1 MNLGWGSYTHP
12 HTHERGN
19 KMAKMVEITNRSII
33 KELEK
38 LNTRLEKAQARYEK
52 KIAIAKKYGVSE
64 WGYEEWRAWMDTV
77 ETQNGWIVNKE
88 DVKKNGAWHDIGR
101 AESDIREIRESIAYE
116 EKRLAKSEQEVAEY
130 HAKIE
135 AMEDMKAK
143 EELYKLEFEQEQKE
157 WAKDGIT
164 LEKRYFGTTPN
175 GKRFC
180 IMRNCGFTERSWH
193 CFTLYID
200 RETVF
205 TSGEFWRAYMVI
217 KNN

>member
-1 MNLGWGSYTHP
+1 
-12 HTHERGN
+12 
-19 KMAKMVEITNRSII
+19 MAKMVEITNRSII
-33 KELEK
+33 AELEK

-64 WGYEEWRAWMDTV
+64 WCYEEWRAWMDTV
-77 ETQNGWIVNKE
+77 ETQNGWIVNIE

-101 AESDIREIRESIAYE
+101 AESTIREIRESIAYE

-130 HAKIE
+130 HAKVE
-135 AMEDMKAK
+135 AMEDAKAR
-143 EELYKLEFEQEQKE
+143 EELWKLEFEKEQKE

-164 LEKRYFGTTPN
+164 LESRYTGKTPN
-175 GKRFC
+175 GKWFW
-180 IMRNCGFTERSWH
+180 ISRNNGFTERSLH
-193 CFTLYID
+193 CFTLTID
-200 RETVF
+200 GETIF